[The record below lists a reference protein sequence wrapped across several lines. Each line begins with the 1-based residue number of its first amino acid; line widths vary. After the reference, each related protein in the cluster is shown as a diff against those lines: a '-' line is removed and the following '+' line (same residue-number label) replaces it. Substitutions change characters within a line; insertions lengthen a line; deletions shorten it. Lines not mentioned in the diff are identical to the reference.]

1 MTTPYHHGDLKS
13 TLLAYARDTLEDTGL
28 EGMSLREM
36 AKAVGVSHTAAYRH
50 FADKQSLLHAV
61 AEQGFDE
68 LLAASRVA
76 MAEAAPD
83 GPSHRPDSETALVAC
98 GLAYVRFGRQHPR
111 LLNHMFSAATRADAP
126 EGLRAVAAELFS
138 VLMDCVA
145 QGQAEGRFRAGDT
158 RALAHGCWALVHG
171 LAGLQGGRL
180 LPLQPAGSRSSRAR
194 ISDAQ
199 ANEQARSAIALLL
212 RGLVGD

>member
-28 EGMSLREM
+28 DGMSLREM

-50 FADKQSLLHAV
+50 FADKQSLLDAV
-61 AEQGFDE
+61 AVQGFDE
-68 LLAASRVA
+68 LLAACRAAV
-76 MAEAAPD
+76 AEAISA
-83 GPSHRPDSETALVAC
+83 GTTRGEGSEQALVAC

-111 LLNHMFSAATRADAP
+111 LLNHMFTATTRADAP
-126 EGLRAVAAELFS
+126 EGLRAVAAELFGL
-138 VLMDCVA
+138 LMGCVA
-145 QGQAEGRFRAGDT
+145 QGQAEGRFHAGDT
-158 RALAHGCWALVHG
+158 RALAHACWAMVHG

-180 LPLQPAGSRSSRAR
+180 LPLQSAASRSTRAR
-194 ISDAQ
+194 TSDAQ

-212 RGLVGD
+212 HGLLRG